1 MEIDL
6 SYDKHRI
13 KALEIV
19 PEASEDP
26 DELYD
31 LSQKLMILNPAI
43 RFSTKAK
50 AGAFNNLNDEQ
61 YELALNEIKTFSEL
75 FRDADNPSRLQGSM
89 NIFELLERLLYF
101 YLRHISLAMHESF
114 VDVKAP
120 NKPK

>member
-43 RFSTKAK
+43 RFSAK
-50 AGAFNNLNDEQ
+50 AGAFNELNDEQ
-61 YELALNEIKTFSEL
+61 YEIALNEIKTFSEL
-75 FRDADNPSRLQGSM
+75 FRDTDNPSKIQGAM

-101 YLRHISLAMHESF
+101 YIRHISLAMHESF
-114 VDVKAP
+114 VDVTP
-120 NKPK
+120 PKKT